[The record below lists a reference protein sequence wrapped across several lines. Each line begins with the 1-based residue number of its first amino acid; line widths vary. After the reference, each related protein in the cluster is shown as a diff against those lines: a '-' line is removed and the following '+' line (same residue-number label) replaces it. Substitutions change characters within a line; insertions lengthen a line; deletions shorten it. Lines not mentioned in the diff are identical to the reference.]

1 MKDIA
6 PFEVE
11 EKQYQRYY
19 ERLREK
25 IKTKLQK
32 LEKKLGK
39 KGTEIILLAP
49 DLFVL
54 LYRLTKDKR
63 IDVRKKVILGMVLA
77 YWILPSDILPEMLLG
92 SLGYL
97 DDIMITLYTLDSLF
111 ADTDISILLENWP
124 GDPETIKNIHRLSLK
139 VKDLLHLLGGNIEQK
154 VIRFADLMLR
164 SGKRQ

>member
-1 MKDIA
+1 MKDIT
-6 PFEVE
+6 PLEFE
-11 EKQYQRYY
+11 EKQYERYY
-19 ERLREK
+19 EKLREK

-39 KGTEIILLAP
+39 KGIEIILLAP

-63 IDVRKKVILGMVLA
+63 IDVRRKIILSMVLA

-97 DDIMITLYTLDSLF
+97 DDILITLYTLDSLF
-111 ADTDISILLENWP
+111 ADTDINILLENWP
-124 GDPETIKNIHRLSLK
+124 GDPEVIKNIHRFSLK

-164 SGKRQ
+164 SGKRE